1 MKYILASVSSESLEI
16 QMLGFDT
23 YEEAYDEMKSQYD
36 EVVSELDESVEDAYI
51 NDNRAVVYAEYEYI
65 WELKEF

>member
-16 QMLGFDT
+16 HMLGFDT

-36 EVVSELDESVEDAYI
+36 GVVSELDESVEDAYI
-51 NDNRAVVYAEYEYI
+51 NDTHAVVYAEYEYI